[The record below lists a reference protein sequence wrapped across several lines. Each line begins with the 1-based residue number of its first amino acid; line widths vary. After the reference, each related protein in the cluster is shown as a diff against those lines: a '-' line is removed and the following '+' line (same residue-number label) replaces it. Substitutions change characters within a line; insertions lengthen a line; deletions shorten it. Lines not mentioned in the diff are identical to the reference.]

1 MSNSSRE
8 SGDSELGLK
17 QVALTHT
24 RRIGRTTYHETEVT
38 SAIKQPSGNQQPL
51 IVSSPTST
59 TSTPEPSTDTTSETS
74 TGETLEM
81 FPPETY
87 RTPTSGPLEL
97 LARIFRWLE
106 EGRDLKAIAET
117 FSSTHL
123 ISLKRK
129 DLAIFSL
136 KTCLDFYQSTE
147 EKPLPTSSGRLHKW
161 GMTASGSVLTV
172 RTLEY
177 PRTGNACSLSDIL
190 EENPDPKYFL
200 STKTAEAWLEMA
212 TGKIVDWRTQ
222 LIQTSERVP
231 GECGDEQ

>member
-8 SGDSELGLK
+8 SGDSESGL
-17 QVALTHT
+17 
-24 RRIGRTTYHETEVT
+24 RTPQI
-38 SAIKQPSGNQQPL
+38 ARPLRSGCHGPHGFDKKHPVDL
-51 IVSSPTST
+51 IACSPTRT
-59 TSTPEPSTDTTSETS
+59 TSTPEASTDATSETS

-87 RTPTSGPLEL
+87 QTPTSGPLEL
-97 LARIFRWLE
+97 LARIFRWLG
-106 EGRDLKAIAET
+106 EGQDSKAIAET

-123 ISLKRK
+123 TSLRKK

-172 RTLEY
+172 RTLGY
-177 PRTGNACSLSDIL
+177 PRTGNAYSLSDIL
-190 EENPDPKYFL
+190 EENVDPKYFL
-200 STKTAEAWLEMA
+200 SEAQLETVSNYM
-212 TGKIVDWRTQ
+212 GQ
-222 LIQTSERVP
+222 
-231 GECGDEQ
+231 G